1 MTMANAGTAVGE
13 GSLIDS
19 MGMDS
24 GRARTHLEGALAGAD
39 DGELY
44 VERAEGEDLLFDD
57 GQLKSADYS
66 ASEGFGLR
74 VVAGEAVGYAFATR
88 MDEEAVAR
96 AAKAAGQARAGY
108 SGVAAEAPKATNR
121 WLYPDLDPN
130 RDPDFA
136 ARVALLEEIDAYARR
151 ADPRVVQV
159 SLRLGTEYKR
169 MEIVRLD
176 TPHIRD
182 ARPLVQLAISVTLEG
197 GGRRERGTSI
207 FGGRFAL
214 GGLIAPDQWRAQ
226 VAEAIRQAEVRLPA
240 MPCPAGQMDVVVG
253 PGWNGVLL
261 HEAVG
266 HGLEGDFNRKGTS
279 AFSGRIGERVAARG
293 VTVFDDGSIADRR
306 GSVTVDDEGTPGE
319 RTVLIE
325 DGVLVGYMQDRLNA
339 RLMGMKPTGNGRR
352 QSFRHM
358 PFPRMTNTG
367 MLGGN
372 VKQEEMIASTKKGLF
387 CATLGGGQVDIT
399 NGKFVFQCTEAY
411 LIEDGRITTP
421 VKGATL
427 IGDGP
432 SALHGVTMVGDDFA
446 FDPGMGMCG
455 KANQNVPVGVGQ
467 PSLKISGL
475 TVGGTSVG

>member
-1 MTMANAGTAVGE
+1 MTMANAATAVGE

-88 MDEEAVAR
+88 MDDEAVAR

-136 ARVALLEEIDAYARR
+136 ARVALLAEIDAHARR

-159 SLRLGTEYKR
+159 GLRLGTEYKR

-207 FGGRFAL
+207 FGGRFEI
-214 GGLIAPDQWRAQ
+214 GRAH
-226 VAEAIRQAEVRLPA
+226 V
-240 MPCPAGQMDVVVG
+240 
-253 PGWNGVLL
+253 
-261 HEAVG
+261 
-266 HGLEGDFNRKGTS
+266 
-279 AFSGRIGERVAARG
+279 
-293 VTVFDDGSIADRR
+293 
-306 GSVTVDDEGTPGE
+306 
-319 RTVLIE
+319 
-325 DGVLVGYMQDRLNA
+325 
-339 RLMGMKPTGNGRR
+339 
-352 QSFRHM
+352 
-358 PFPRMTNTG
+358 
-367 MLGGN
+367 
-372 VKQEEMIASTKKGLF
+372 
-387 CATLGGGQVDIT
+387 
-399 NGKFVFQCTEAY
+399 
-411 LIEDGRITTP
+411 
-421 VKGATL
+421 
-427 IGDGP
+427 
-432 SALHGVTMVGDDFA
+432 
-446 FDPGMGMCG
+446 
-455 KANQNVPVGVGQ
+455 
-467 PSLKISGL
+467 
-475 TVGGTSVG
+475 